1 MREIKIIDL
10 HGVRHNDVTPL
21 LSNKFFWENVYEA
34 EIITGGSIIM
44 KEIVREWLDTHKMN
58 YVEYLRKDSFL
69 VLQ

>member
-1 MREIKIIDL
+1 MKEIKIIDL

-44 KEIVREWLDTHKMN
+44 KEIVRDWLDKHKMN